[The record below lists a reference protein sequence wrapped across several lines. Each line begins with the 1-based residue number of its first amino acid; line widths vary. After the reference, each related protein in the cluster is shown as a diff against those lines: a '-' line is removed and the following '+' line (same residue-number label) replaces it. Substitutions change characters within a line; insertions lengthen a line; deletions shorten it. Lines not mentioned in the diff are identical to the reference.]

1 MSSQSEITHQH
12 QKLNPNEHLSMT
24 STEPGPVSTVSST
37 EAIVPPNAS
46 CCRINSSSH
55 FLNLPLEIRQL
66 IYSFALYQP
75 RQLIPVRAPSQRE
88 KIENLDPMQLAYR
101 SPFTLDLL
109 RVCRQIDLEAAQIF
123 YQING
128 FFITSWPLHSAY
140 TEIPCKRPDFT
151 TTYSKFS
158 CSPINLYMW
167 LNGLRPHIRRAV
179 RSITFAVGREMRG
192 HPVSAE
198 FAWTFLGE
206 ECTGLREFHLEV
218 DSLALK
224 VIVGNDMVSSSLMHL
239 RGLKDYSIKL
249 VSAASE
255 SGPTPEN
262 RQPEILDSRHFYL
275 YRDLGQPVETAYY
288 KLSSDVEN
296 AWADKLRAAW
306 QRPEVARE
314 DEG

>member
-1 MSSQSEITHQH
+1 
-12 QKLNPNEHLSMT
+12 MT
-24 STEPGPVSTVSST
+24 STEPRPVSTVSST

-46 CCRINSSSH
+46 CSPINSSSH

-140 TEIPCKRPDFT
+140 TEIRRKRPDFT
-151 TTYSKFS
+151 ATYSEFS
-158 CSPINLYMW
+158 WSSPINLYLW
-167 LNGLRPHIRRAV
+167 VNGLRSHIRRAV
-179 RSITFAVGREMRG
+179 RSITIAVGREMR
-192 HPVSAE
+192 HHSQFAK
-198 FAWTFLGE
+198 FAWNILSDD
-206 ECTGLREFHLEV
+206 CTGLREFHLEV

-224 VIVGNDMVSSSLMHL
+224 AIVDDDMTSSSLMHL
-239 RGLKDYSIKL
+239 RGLKKYSIKL
-249 VSAASE
+249 VSAALESE
-255 SGPTPEN
+255 STPEN
-262 RQPEILDSRHFYL
+262 RQPEILDSRHFHL
-275 YRDLGQPVETAYY
+275 YQDLRQPVETAYH
-288 KLSSDVEN
+288 KLSSDVDN

-314 DEG
+314 DEV